1 MKNSWKNPA
10 VFLFQ
15 LNGKSFSAT
24 PVEFSAW
31 KNLS

>member
-1 MKNSWKNPA
+1 VDNLQNEKQPENPA

-15 LNGKSFSAT
+15 LTGKS
-24 PVEFSAW
+24 FSAW